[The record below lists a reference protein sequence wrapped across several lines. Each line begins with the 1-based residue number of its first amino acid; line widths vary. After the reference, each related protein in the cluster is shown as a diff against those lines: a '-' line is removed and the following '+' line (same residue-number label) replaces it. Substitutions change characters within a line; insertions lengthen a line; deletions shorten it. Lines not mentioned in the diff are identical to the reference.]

1 MLLGAGHEVA
11 GTTLD
16 AIFNPQD
23 AGGTAASEQPLGT
36 RFLIFPQ
43 PPYIPG
49 YEKPEVVWI
58 GPSAGPIVSGPSD
71 SRMYVVNPDE
81 VKAPYLAPD
90 IPPYPGFV
98 RPPVAPGPDG
108 HFDHIGPGSPDFLS
122 THCYACARHVLD
134 VCESYA
140 GHSIPWFFA
149 PTLKRL
155 EIIPRIAHWEN
166 AQSGFGFL
174 EMGEEEP
181 ESPTSCFALNFD
193 AVAHEMGHLILLGEL
208 GVLQGDGSGSDFFSY
223 HEAIADFISL
233 LGLLQ
238 FDTAIDRVLR
248 RTGGDLLLHNE
259 LDRFAELSN
268 EKQLRSLNNSLRL
281 SDVSNEVHDQSKPFA
296 AGLFDCLIE
305 VYQTLLFERGL
316 SRIDPRRYS
325 NLRQQ
330 LAPELI
336 EIGLRPA
343 KKSGDLHHFAMKSA
357 LQEARDIVGEA
368 LTRSWRYL
376 EPDTLT
382 FESAAVVFIEAA
394 WQGRGNE
401 YAGQFEDCMRWRE
414 II

>member
-1 MLLGAGHEVA
+1 VEAA
-11 GTTLD
+11 LD
-16 AIFNPQD
+16 AIFGPKN
-23 AGGTAASEQPLGT
+23 AGGKAASGQPLGT

-58 GPSAGPIVSGPSD
+58 GPSAGPIMAGPSD
-71 SRMYVVNPDE
+71 RRMYVVNPIE
-81 VKAPYLAPD
+81 PKVPYFAPD
-90 IPPYPGFV
+90 VPPYPGLS
-98 RPPVAPGPDG
+98 RPPVEPGPDG
-108 HFDHIGPGSPDFLS
+108 HFDHIGPGSPDFLA
-122 THCYACARHVLD
+122 THCYACARRVLD

-140 GHSIPWFFA
+140 GHAIPWFFA
-149 PTLKRL
+149 PTLERL

-193 AVAHEMGHLILLGEL
+193 AVAHEMGHVILLSEL
-208 GVLQGDGSGSDFFSY
+208 GVLEGDGRGSDFFSY
-223 HEAIADFISL
+223 HEAVADFISL

-238 FDTAIDRVLR
+238 FDTVLDRALR
-248 RTGGDLLLHNE
+248 RTGGNLLLHNE
-259 LDRFAELSN
+259 LDRFAELSD

-281 SDVSNEVHDQSKPFA
+281 SDVSDEVHDQSKPFA

-316 SRIDPRRYS
+316 SRIDPRRFS

-330 LAPELI
+330 LAPQLI
-336 EIGLRPA
+336 EAGLRPA
-343 KKSGDLHHFAMKSA
+343 RKSDDLSHFALKSA

-368 LTRSWRYL
+368 LMRSWRYL
-376 EPDTLT
+376 EPDTVT
-382 FESAAVVFIEAA
+382 FESAAKALIQAA
-394 WQGRGNE
+394 LRGRGNS
-401 YAGQFEDCMRWRE
+401 YAVQFEDCMRWRE
-414 II
+414 IL